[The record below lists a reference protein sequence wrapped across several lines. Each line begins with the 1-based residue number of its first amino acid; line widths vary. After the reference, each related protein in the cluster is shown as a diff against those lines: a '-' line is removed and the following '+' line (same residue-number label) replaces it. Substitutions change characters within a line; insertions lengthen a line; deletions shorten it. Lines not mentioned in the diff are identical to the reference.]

1 MKASPLLAGLAGF
14 ACLVASIQDTRA
26 ANKPVEG
33 VKINFNLI
41 GSPEILANVRGM
53 ALKKAR
59 PIMAN
64 EPAPVWLEV
73 ETEFDSAQEFPELT
87 FKYSLILTGK
97 NGVPPK
103 LLEGEVVHVDVA
115 PGKERHSVMY
125 IAPKTLNRLS
135 DNKMFS
141 LNNIYGIYVEII
153 SGGQIIAFGQ
163 KSSKGTYENFVKS
176 RDALTDKVNDAF
188 LNKSQ
193 TPFAPLFFDYHEAVK
208 PSAR

>member
-1 MKASPLLAGLAGF
+1 MKVTPLLAGLACLA
-14 ACLVASIQDTRA
+14 ACVLETQA
-26 ANKPVEG
+26 ANRPVDG

-53 ALKKAR
+53 AVKKPR

-73 ETEFDSAQEFPELT
+73 ETEFDSFQEFPELT

-97 NGVPPK
+97 NGGPPK

-115 PGKERHSVMY
+115 PGRERHSVMY

-135 DNKMFS
+135 DNKMFAI
-141 LNNIYGIYVEII
+141 NNIYGIYVEIL

-163 KSSKGTYENFVKS
+163 KSTKGTYENFVKS
-176 RDALTDKVNDAF
+176 RDALTDKITDAF
-188 LNKSQ
+188 LTKSQ